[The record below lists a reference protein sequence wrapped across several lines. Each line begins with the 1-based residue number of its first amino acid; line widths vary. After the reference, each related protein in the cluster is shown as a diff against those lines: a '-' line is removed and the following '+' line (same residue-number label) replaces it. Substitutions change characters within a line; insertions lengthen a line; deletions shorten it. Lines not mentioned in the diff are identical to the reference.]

1 MRKLV
6 LALSLVIATAFGAAF
21 AAPETWTHVPLLD
34 VQCSAKA
41 KANPD
46 EHVRQCALQCAK
58 SGFGIIDADGAF
70 LTFDDAGN
78 KQALAALKASSQS
91 DHLRVTVTGVRK
103 ENRIQVTALTL
114 DAPAK

>member
-1 MRKLV
+1 MRKPA
-6 LALSLVIATAFGAAF
+6 LALFLLIATISGTAF

-34 VQCSAKA
+34 VQCSAKS

-58 SGFGIIDADGAF
+58 SGYGIIASDGTF
-70 LTFDDAGN
+70 LTFDAAGN
-78 KQALAALKASSQS
+78 KQALAALKAASQS

-103 ENRIQVTALTL
+103 ENSIQVTTLTL